1 MKVPAGIRVSGY
13 GGLGCW
19 EDSAAGEK
27 LMKWSGTEEAES
39 RQLGDALDSA
49 VRRCQ
54 GFLPR

>member
-1 MKVPAGIRVSGY
+1 MPAGIRVSGY